1 MAVFTAIAA
10 VITGAIS
17 GAGFAAAF
25 AAAGTLTG
33 LGIATSLVAAGLGI
47 ATARAL
53 APSMG
58 GALQQQKDPG
68 VKVQLA
74 PSTDNRIPVFYGKIT
89 TGAIAVDAEI
99 KNQNNTMVYVMVIGE
114 ETDSGSYTVSKIYRG
129 DAVLNFGS
137 AGSSHIV
144 QSITDPNATS
154 STDVAGKIR
163 CRVYAGGTAAG
174 NQVFPTTGI
183 AQPATTLISTID
195 GTTNYDGLVYAVME
209 IDYDPENGL
218 TGLGQISFEIENSL
232 KEPSNVLLDYLQ
244 NSRYGAGLSS
254 GDLDLTSFND
264 MYDYSTA
271 QVDYITT
278 GNVTT
283 THDRWQIDGMISTYN
298 PVKDNIDSICAQSST
313 FFTYDPKGGKFRVVP
328 NRAATTAEKSAAF
341 VFDNDNI
348 LSSITISSTELYSLY
363 NSIEAEFPQV
373 NQKDQTSAVVVSTP
387 TADRNPNEPD
397 NPLNTRFNLVNDA
410 PRAHN
415 LANIDLR
422 QSRISKVI
430 EFEADYSAI
439 QVDVGDVVKVTE
451 PTYGFSAKLFR
462 VMRVTELESVEGMLS
477 VKVSALEY
485 NDTVYDHN
493 VIQSLSGAGV
503 SGIPGYYIDWGNATI
518 DLGNVIF
525 VGDGDGNADVIDPDD
540 GSLLD
545 SLPPDLLPIALGP
558 FGPIT
563 GPWMG
568 FNFQIPPGLYYDQL
582 QLEVT
587 PQNAGTTGNVH
598 PTVYTFTPPIGT
610 GTFSANNAPLISI
623 PMTGYGNNALTFAN
637 VESITASIRGKDSIT
652 GVASKSNTTANINV
666 VPKDFVPL
674 QNMAT
679 FTSGALIEDD
689 PPNNTSVVSGTT
701 FNNVITPA
709 IYDIEG
715 SDIGDYSFTA
725 VGNLGGTIG
734 GTPFD
739 VGWTANT
746 TVQFANAT
754 ANINVTTP
762 MGGVELINAQDFTP
776 QLVATGIFTTDA
788 TAIGG
793 VANDMTARLVQVEV
807 KGYTTVGTS
816 VPAPRGFGNMKYEIV
831 HITKGK
837 K

>member
-58 GALQQQKDPG
+58 GTLQQSKDPG

-74 PSTDNRIPVFYGKIT
+74 PSTDNRIPVFYGQIT

-99 KNQNNTMVYVMVIGE
+99 RNQNNTMVYVMIIGE
-114 ETDSGSYTVSKIYRG
+114 ETDSGTYTVNKVYRG

-137 AGSSHIV
+137 GFSSHIV

-154 STDVAGKIR
+154 STDIAGKLR

-174 NQVFPTTGI
+174 NQVFPSTGT
-183 AQPATTLISTID
+183 AQPSTSLITTID
-195 GTTNYDGLVYAVME
+195 GTTNYDGLVYAVFE
-209 IDYDPENGL
+209 VDYDPENGL
-218 TGLGQISFEIENSL
+218 TGLGQISFDITNSL
-232 KEPSNVLLDYLQ
+232 SEPSNVLLDYLQ
-244 NSRYGAGLSS
+244 NSRYGAGISS
-254 GDLDLTSFND
+254 ADLDLPSFND
-264 MYDYSTA
+264 MYDYSTD
-271 QVDYITT
+271 QVQYITT
-278 GNVTT
+278 ANVTT
-283 THDRWQIDGMISTYN
+283 SHDRWKLDGMVSTYN
-298 PVKDNIDSICAQSST
+298 PVKTNIDTICSQAST

-328 NRAATTAEKSAAF
+328 NRAATSAEKSAAF

-373 NQKDQTSAVVVSTP
+373 NQKDQTSAIVVSTP
-387 TADRNPNEPD
+387 SGDRNPNEPD
-397 NPLNTRFNLVNDA
+397 NPLNTRFDLVNDA

-422 QSRISKVI
+422 QSRISQVI
-430 EFEADYSAI
+430 QFEADYSAI
-439 QVDVGDVVKVTE
+439 QVDVGDVVKITE
-451 PTYGFSAKLFR
+451 STYGFSNKLFR
-462 VMRVTELESVEGMLS
+462 VMRVTEMESVEGMLT

-485 NDTVYDHN
+485 NDDVYEHN
-493 VIQSLSGAGV
+493 VIQSLSGAGA
-503 SGIPGYYIDWGNATI
+503 SGIPGYYIDWGNANI
-518 DLGNVIF
+518 DFGNIIF
-525 VGDGDGNADVIDPDD
+525 VGDGDGNADIIDPST
-540 GSLLD
+540 GLD
-545 SLPPDLLPIALGP
+545 LGQLPPDQMPIALGP

-568 FNFQIPPGLYYDQL
+568 FNFQIPTGLYYDQL
-582 QLEVT
+582 QLEVE
-587 PQNAGTTGNVH
+587 PISAGTTGNVH
-598 PTVYTFTPPIGT
+598 PTVYTYTPPVGT
-610 GTFSANNAPLISI
+610 GTFNASNLPVISI

-637 VESITASIRGKDSIT
+637 VENIRATIRGRDSIT
-652 GVASKSNTTANINV
+652 GVASRSNTTANINV

-674 QNMAT
+674 ENMAT
-679 FTSGALIEDD
+679 FTAGALIEDD
-689 PPNNTSVVSGTT
+689 PPNNSSVVSGTT

-709 IYDIEG
+709 LFDIAG

-725 VGNLGGTIG
+725 VGNLGGTISA
-734 GTPFD
+734 PFD

-762 MGGVELINAQDFTP
+762 MGGVELVNAQDFTP

-816 VPAPRGFGNMKYEIV
+816 GPAPRGFGNMKYEVV